1 MLHGSLQ
8 GFDISGSEESPMP
21 RLSCCA
27 LELLKAHQADSL
39 KTGRRLAEH
48 GDDLLQVK
56 KELEEERQI
65 AEEDARRAQE
75 AIKAKQAELA
85 QIEAA
90 RKAEVRSALHCRV
103 SKLHAA
109 SAAIPDS
116 TVACCC
122 IFWEKIC

>member
-1 MLHGSLQ
+1 M
-8 GFDISGSEESPMP
+8 
-21 RLSCCA
+21 SCSA
-27 LELLKAHQADSL
+27 LEAHQADSL
-39 KTGRRLAEH
+39 KTGRRFAEH

-103 SKLHAA
+103 SNLHAA
-109 SAAIPDS
+109 RFCHS
-116 TVACCC
+116 
-122 IFWEKIC
+122 